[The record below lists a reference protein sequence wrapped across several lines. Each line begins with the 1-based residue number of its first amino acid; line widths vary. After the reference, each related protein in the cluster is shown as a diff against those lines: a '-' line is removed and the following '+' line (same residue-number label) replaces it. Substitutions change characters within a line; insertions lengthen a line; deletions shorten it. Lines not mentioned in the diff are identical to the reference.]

1 MLEPEEMANVDD
13 VVEVVTRYAEV
24 LVWKERY
31 SFWYADELLMYD
43 RGRGLKILGM
53 DAVRTC

>member
-1 MLEPEEMANVDD
+1 MANVDD

-31 SFWYADELLMYD
+31 YFWYADELLMYD